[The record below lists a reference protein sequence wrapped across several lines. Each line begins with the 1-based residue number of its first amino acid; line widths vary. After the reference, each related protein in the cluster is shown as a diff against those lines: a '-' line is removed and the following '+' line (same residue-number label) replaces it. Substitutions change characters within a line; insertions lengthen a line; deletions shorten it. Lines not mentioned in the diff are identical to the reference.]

1 MLVGRCYLVKSRYCI
16 PELLI
21 MVVIQCN
28 DIYQC
33 NIFDMISVSF
43 CKSCETFIQGGEF
56 QA

>member
-1 MLVGRCYLVKSRYCI
+1 MLVGRCSLVKSRYCV

-33 NIFDMISVSF
+33 NIFDMISVFF
-43 CKSCETFIQGGEF
+43 CKRCDTFIQGGEF
-56 QA
+56 RA